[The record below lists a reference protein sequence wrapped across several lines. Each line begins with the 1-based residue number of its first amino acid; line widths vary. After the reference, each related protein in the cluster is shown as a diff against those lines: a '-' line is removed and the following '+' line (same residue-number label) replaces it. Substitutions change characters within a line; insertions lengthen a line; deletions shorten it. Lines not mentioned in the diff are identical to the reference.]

1 MLGFSGTMR
10 APSRAYDKT
19 QKTQACLPVREEKR
33 MSDSE
38 NKEPVPTSI
47 MEISA
52 FDPAAR
58 ENPHPRLKA
67 VRETCPVM
75 RDEGV
80 KTWLLTRYEDV
91 RATVNDRTFV
101 RHPINAEEGSMTRMM
116 VDPDD
121 PDGRRSSILF
131 QDDPDHSRNRLPLVK
146 AFYARIK
153 KMEPE
158 IEKMIDDVIE
168 AAPASGRFDLMEHIA
183 VPLPIKIIAHI
194 LGVDDNRLDEFRDW
208 SEGVILSLNPMRSPD
223 EAAHMMASGE
233 KLDAYFTEL
242 MEARRVAPR
251 DDLISDM
258 VQAQAD
264 GGAFDDDEL
273 RTNLQALLVGG
284 NLTTTDLIGNGVWL
298 FMNHPEQMEA
308 LKADPGLAGAAVE
321 EVLRY
326 EAPVQATSRIVSEN
340 REVAGCPMQKSQ
352 PVFMSLAAAN
362 RDPSKFASPEAF
374 DITVKRASH
383 VSFGGGAHICIG
395 APLARI
401 EARRVYQ
408 KLFERYPNMSLPDQE
423 LEWRALPFFRGVE
436 RLMIDV

>member
-1 MLGFSGTMR
+1 
-10 APSRAYDKT
+10 
-19 QKTQACLPVREEKR
+19 
-33 MSDSE
+33 MS
-38 NKEPVPTSI
+38 EPVKTPASI

-52 FDPAAR
+52 YDADAR
-58 ENPHPRLKA
+58 DNPHPRLKA
-67 VRETCPVM
+67 LRDNCPVL
-75 RDEGV
+75 RDEMV
-80 KTWLLTRYEDV
+80 KTWLISRYDDV

-121 PDGRRSSILF
+121 PEGRRSSILF
-131 QDDPDHSRNRLPLVK
+131 LDDPDHARNRLPLVK

-158 IEKMIDDVIE
+158 IERMIDRVIE
-168 AAPASGRFDLMEHIA
+168 DAPESGQFDLMEEIA
-183 VPLPIKIIAHI
+183 VPIPIMVIAYI
-194 LGVDDNRLDEFRDW
+194 LGVDDSRLEEFRDW
-208 SEGVILSLNPMRSPD
+208 SEGVILGLNPMRSPV
-223 EAAHMMASGE
+223 ENAYMLASGE

-258 VQAQAD
+258 VQAQAN
-264 GGAFDDDEL
+264 GGDFDDDEL

-298 FMNHPEQMEA
+298 FLQHADQLDA
-308 LKADPGLAGAAVE
+308 LKQNPDLAANAVE

-326 EAPVQATSRIVSEN
+326 EAPVQATSRIVSED
-340 REVAGCPMQKSQ
+340 REVAGCPMKKSQ

-362 RDPSKFASPEAF
+362 RDPSKFENPEAF
-374 DITVKRASH
+374 DITAKRASH
-383 VSFGGGAHICIG
+383 ISFGGGAHICIG

-401 EARRVYQ
+401 EAKRVYQ

-423 LEWRALPFFRGVE
+423 IVWRSLPFFRGIETLLVA
-436 RLMIDV
+436 V

>member
-1 MLGFSGTMR
+1 MSEI
-10 APSRAYDKT
+10 AKT
-19 QKTQACLPVREEKR
+19 AKP
-33 MSDSE
+33 
-38 NKEPVPTSI
+38 PTSI

-58 ENPHPRLKA
+58 DDPHPRLKA
-67 VRETCPVM
+67 LRETCPVM
-75 RDEGV
+75 RDEAV
-80 KTWLLTRYEDV
+80 KTWLLSGYENV
-91 RATVNDRTFV
+91 RSTVNDRTFV
-101 RHPINAEEGSMTRMM
+101 RHPKNAEEGSMTRMM

-121 PDGRRSSILF
+121 PEGRRSSILF

-158 IEKMIDDVIE
+158 IEAMIDRVID
-168 AAPASGRFDLMEHIA
+168 AAPASGRFDLMEQIA
-183 VPLPIKIIAHI
+183 VPLPIMIIAHI
-194 LGVDDNRLDEFRDW
+194 LGVDDSRLEEFRDW
-208 SEGVILSLNPMRSPD
+208 SEGVILSLNPLRSKE
-223 EAAHMMASGE
+223 EAEFMMASGE

-242 MEARRVAPR
+242 MEARRKAPK

-258 VQAQAD
+258 VIAQAN
-264 GGAFDDDEL
+264 GGDFEDDEL

-298 FMNHPEQMEA
+298 FLTHPEQMEA

-326 EAPVQATSRIVSEN
+326 EAPVQATSRIVSED
-340 REVAGCPMQKSQ
+340 RDVAGCPMKKSQ

-362 RDPSKFASPEAF
+362 RDPAKFEAPDAF

-383 VSFGGGAHICIG
+383 ISFGGGAHICIG

-401 EARRVYQ
+401 EARRVYE
-408 KLFERYPNMSLPDQE
+408 KLFARYPNMRLPEQDIV
-423 LEWRALPFFRGVE
+423 WRTLPFFRGIE
-436 RLMIDV
+436 RLDVEV